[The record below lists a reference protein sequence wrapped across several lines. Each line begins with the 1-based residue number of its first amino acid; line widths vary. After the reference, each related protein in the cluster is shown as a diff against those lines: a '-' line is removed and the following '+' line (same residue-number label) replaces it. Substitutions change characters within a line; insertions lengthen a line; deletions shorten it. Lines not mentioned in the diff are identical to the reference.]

1 MVFREVEIDLYW
13 RTEVG
18 KNHLLIPFL
27 HGNVIL
33 EGDHDVASVFEDAGE
48 SRTFVDIVAV
58 ALLEEIKKIV
68 RKLTLDVG
76 RIDAAPR
83 AQG

>member
-1 MVFREVEIDLYW
+1 
-13 RTEVG
+13 
-18 KNHLLIPFL
+18 L
-27 HGNVIL
+27 HGNVIF

-48 SRTFVDIVAV
+48 GRTFVDIVAV